1 MCLQCYVKDNNHL
14 YSNVVCD
21 CDCFSIINQKTIE
34 WEIYCLKCLH
44 WVIF

>member
-21 CDCFSIINQKTIE
+21 CDCIIINQKTIE